1 MFLFLL
7 PYNCLHVFLGPPPT
21 IPRKTRG
28 INKIQDLPPGEVV
41 EFNRLGQAVGKWQ
54 NLYGKYIGTRTR
66 RLISMN
72 IEDWKHVTEKE
83 KDFLWLDIKV

>member
-7 PYNCLHVFLGPPPT
+7 PYNCLHVFLGPPT